1 MTGWSTDSKPGLSGS
16 SACCYLCTR
25 QGQSSLPASSSKPV
39 SASRFTWHARLSWAG
54 LLRATLLGLGV
65 AYATTSLL
73 GEYHYAQAHRETKV
87 GNIVDEYRKAAS
99 IFPLNHMFR
108 KGSALALT
116 DIALVEP
123 DKRWKEAAMLELEQA
138 LKTDPTSAVLLAPAI
153 TFELEMGKDEEA
165 KAHYRMFRRVAKSSP
180 LNGLVGK

>member
-1 MTGWSTDSKPGLSGS
+1 
-16 SACCYLCTR
+16 
-25 QGQSSLPASSSKPV
+25 
-39 SASRFTWHARLSWAG
+39 
-54 LLRATLLGLGV
+54 
-65 AYATTSLL
+65 
-73 GEYHYAQAHRETKV
+73 
-87 GNIVDEYRKAAS
+87 
-99 IFPLNHMFR
+99 MFR